1 MADKYS
7 VPIEE
12 QETYI
17 NFMRDE
23 PFATICTSDS
33 TQITRLNK
41 LCAANPDVYSLV
53 GEDGAY
59 KRYKCMDKSLVSLRS
74 KKIKREMTEEQKR
87 EAGERMRKY
96 HANKNA

>member
-33 TQITRLNK
+33 TSITRLNK
-41 LCAANPDVYSLV
+41 LCKSSPDMYQLV

-59 KRYKCMDKSLVSLRS
+59 KKYKCMDKSLVSLRA